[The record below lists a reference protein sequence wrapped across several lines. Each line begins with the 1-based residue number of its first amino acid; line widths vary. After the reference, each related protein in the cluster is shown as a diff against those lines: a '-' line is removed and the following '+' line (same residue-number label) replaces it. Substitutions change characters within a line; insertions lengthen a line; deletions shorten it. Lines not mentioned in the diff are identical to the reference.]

1 MLNNPGETNIVIVTD
16 AWLPQING
24 VVRTLSNTKQE
35 LERLGYHVTL
45 ITPQQFNT
53 VACPGYEEIR
63 LSLVLPGMLKN
74 TILSSNPDYL
84 HIATEGPL
92 GIAARVVAVKQGWR
106 FTTAYHTRFPE
117 YLNARYPWIST
128 ERIYRLLRWFHGRS
142 SAVLAPTEQI
152 IRTLRMNR
160 FLQVRH
166 WGRGVDHALFKCLNP
181 DRPINRATPVF
192 LYAGRVSVEKNLDDF
207 LRLDLPGEKWVAGD
221 GPMLATLKSRYPE
234 VRWLGSKTHPELA
247 EVYNLADV
255 FVFPSKTDTFGLV
268 MVEAMAC
275 GLPVAAYPVI
285 GPLDVVES
293 GRSGIL
299 SHNLRHACL
308 KSLELSRHQAIERA
322 SQFNWKQS
330 TQEFVRALVRMQPSL
345 PLSNVQHVIA

>member
-1 MLNNPGETNIVIVTD
+1 VLNNPGDAIIVIVTD
-16 AWLPQING
+16 AWLPHING
-24 VVRTLSNTKQE
+24 VLRTLSNTKQE
-35 LERLGYHVTL
+35 LERLGYRVTL
-45 ITPQQFNT
+45 ITPLQFNT
-53 VACPGYEEIR
+53 VACPGYQEIR
-63 LSLVLPGMLKN
+63 LSLVLPSMLKKA
-74 TILSSNPDYL
+74 IVSSNPDYL

-92 GIAARVVAVKQGWR
+92 GIAARLVAAKQGWC

-128 ERIYRLLRWFHGRS
+128 EKVYGLLRWFHSRS
-142 SAVLAPTEQI
+142 SAVLAPTDQI
-152 IRTLRMNR
+152 IRALRKKR
-160 FLQVRH
+160 FQHVRH
-166 WGRGVDHALFKCLNP
+166 WGRGVDHSLFRCFNP
-181 DRPINRATPVF
+181 ERPINRLRPVF

-221 GPMLATLKSRYPE
+221 GPMLATLKDRYPE

-247 EVYNLADV
+247 EVYNQADV

-293 GRSGIL
+293 GRSGML
-299 SHNLRHACL
+299 SHDLHHACL

-345 PLSNVQHVIA
+345 PLSNVKHVVA

>member
-1 MLNNPGETNIVIVTD
+1 MSNTPGEVNIVIVTD

-45 ITPQQFNT
+45 ITPLQFKT
-53 VACPGYEEIR
+53 IACPGYQEIR
-63 LSLVLPGMLKN
+63 LSLASPGMLKKA
-74 TILSSNPDYL
+74 ILSSNPDYL

-92 GIAARVVAVKQGWR
+92 GIAARLLAVKQGWR

-117 YLNARYPWIST
+117 YLNTRYPWMPT
-128 ERIYRLLRWFHGRS
+128 ARIYWLLRWFHGRS

-152 IRTLRMNR
+152 IRTLRKHR
-160 FLQVRH
+160 FVQVRH
-166 WGRGVDHALFKCLNP
+166 WGRGVDHTLFKCFNP
-181 DRPINRATPVF
+181 ERPISRDKPVF

-207 LRLDLPGEKWVAGD
+207 LKLDLPGEKWVAGD

-299 SHNLRHACL
+299 SENLRHACL

-330 TQEFVRALVRMQPSL
+330 TQEFVRALVRKQPSL
-345 PLSNVQHVIA
+345 PVSNAQRVVA